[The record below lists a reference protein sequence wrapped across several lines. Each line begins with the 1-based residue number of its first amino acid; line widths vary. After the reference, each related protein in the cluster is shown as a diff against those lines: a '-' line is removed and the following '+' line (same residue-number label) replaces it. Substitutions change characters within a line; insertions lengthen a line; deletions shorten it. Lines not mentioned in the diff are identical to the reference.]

1 MYTVFVT
8 GPLAS
13 GKRSAC
19 SYLAEH
25 GFAHI
30 DLDDMGKE
38 FLEDELVQQQLL
50 EAYGPEII
58 DSEGSI
64 DKSALARLAF
74 ADASSTAALNSI
86 IWPLI
91 GERLADLIVG
101 QSCQQA
107 QIEEKLVVEAAMLA
121 EAQWCLDLADSI
133 ICIDADEDTR
143 IKRAQARG
151 MDLEDIKNRMA
162 LQATAAARAQ
172 ICDVVIEN
180 NGSLEALYDK
190 LEAWLLLQYQEH
202 LF

>member
-30 DLDDMGKE
+30 DLDDMSKE